1 MASQALGGDVDA
13 ARVSVEK
20 LKSLA
25 PGWSPDR
32 LYRVFGRSVF
42 LLPRLQEG
50 MRLALALPDVT
61 TNAASASSPPQAR

>member
-13 ARVSVEK
+13 ARASVEK

-25 PGWSPDR
+25 P